1 MKKLFLI
8 SVILLSGCANKPVY
22 IASGC
27 PKIIL
32 PAKPHYPTES
42 LRKGDSAASVA
53 KATVLTIHMM
63 QAREKE
69 FMIRCGER
77 CVVNDR

>member
-8 SVILLSGCANKPVY
+8 CAILLTSCTKPIY
-22 IASGC
+22 IASSC
-27 PKIIL
+27 PKIAL
-32 PAKPHYPTES
+32 PAKPVYPTES

-53 KATVLTIHMM
+53 KATVLTIRMM

-69 FMIRCGER
+69 FMIRCGAR
-77 CVVNDR
+77 CVINDR